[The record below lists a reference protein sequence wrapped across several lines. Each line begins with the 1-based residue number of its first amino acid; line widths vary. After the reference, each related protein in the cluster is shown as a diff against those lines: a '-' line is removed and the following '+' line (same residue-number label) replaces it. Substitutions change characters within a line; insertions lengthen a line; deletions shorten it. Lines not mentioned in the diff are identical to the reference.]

1 MRNRT
6 LNVMPLKALIKVD
19 RGGKALDKGI
29 GGLLKTAAPK
39 AIAGGFL
46 FAIIV
51 GLICTHSR

>member
-6 LNVMPLKALIKVD
+6 LNVMPIKALIKVD

-29 GGLLKTAAPK
+29 GGLLKTAAPE
-39 AIAGGFL
+39 AIAGCFL
-46 FAIIV
+46 FAVIA